1 MAQGDPST
9 DSGRTGFCQFVVSA
23 DFIESPDRV
32 GPVEPGAG
40 EIIRRFLEHKVF
52 LEQSRFKQRQGGRPT
67 KGFGI
72 FQVDLVVVA
81 LGFAEVPTR

>member
-1 MAQGDPST
+1 MS
-9 DSGRTGFCQFVVSA
+9 S

-40 EIIRRFLEHKVF
+40 EIILRFLEHKVL
-52 LEQSRFKQRQGGRPT
+52 LEQSPLDRRQGGRPT

-81 LGFAEVPTR
+81 LGFAEVVTR